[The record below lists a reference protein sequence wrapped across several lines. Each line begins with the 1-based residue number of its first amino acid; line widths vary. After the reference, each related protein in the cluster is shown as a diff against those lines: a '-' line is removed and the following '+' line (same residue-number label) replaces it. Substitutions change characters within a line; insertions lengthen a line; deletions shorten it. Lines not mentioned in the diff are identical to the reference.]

1 MAVMAP
7 AASKIVEYY
16 CSKVGRC
23 RLSSRQSFR
32 RLRGFRRPPIR
43 VTRLGDFLPFGRFLI
58 YWAIFYL
65 GRFFTL
71 GDFLSWAIFYS
82 GRFFTFS
89 NNFHRYIINI
99 WTGLHFGR
107 LWEDVGLHYG
117 RFGEKFGYILGA
129 LRRTL
134 GYILGAIGRTS
145 GYFFTKKHLVTL
157 PAIAI

>member
-1 MAVMAP
+1 
-7 AASKIVEYY
+7 
-16 CSKVGRC
+16 
-23 RLSSRQSFR
+23 
-32 RLRGFRRPPIR
+32 
-43 VTRLGDFLPFGRFLI
+43 
-58 YWAIFYL
+58 
-65 GRFFTL
+65 L
-71 GDFLSWAIFYS
+71 GDFLSWAIFYP
-82 GRFFTFS
+82 GRFFTLGDFLP
-89 NNFHRYIINI
+89 FWTTFTDTINI